1 MISSKAK
8 IGIFGGT
15 FNPPHIAH
23 IEAARAFLNLLNLDK
38 LLIIPDFLPPHK
50 EYVGTVTAK
59 DRLEMCRRAF
69 SDIYSVEISD
79 LEIKRGG
86 KSYTADTLTEL
97 TEEGRELYFLCGT
110 DMFLT
115 MDSWYHPETIFKLAT
130 ICCIRREDEQEKEEQ
145 ILLKKKLYEER
156 FFAKI
161 IMIDA
166 PVIELSSTFVREAL
180 RNSAAKELLHPM
192 VLDYIN
198 ERGLYK

>member
-1 MISSKAK
+1 LIKARLK

-23 IEAARAFLNLLNLDK
+23 VSAASAFLSTLSLDK

-50 EYVGTVTAK
+50 EYVGTVSAL
-59 DRLEMCRRAF
+59 DRLNMCRLAF
-69 SDIYSVEISD
+69 SELNSVEISD
-79 LEIKRGG
+79 MEIKRGG

-97 TEEGRELYFLCGT
+97 SRDGNELYFLAGT

-115 MDSWYHPETIFKLAT
+115 MDSWYHPETIFRLAT
-130 ICCIRREDEQEKEEQ
+130 ICYIRREEEEEKGRL
-145 ILLKKKLYEER
+145 ILEKKKYYEEKYS
-156 FFAKI
+156 AKI
-161 IMIDA
+161 VFIDA
-166 PVIELSSTFVREAL
+166 PVIELSSTVTREAIL
-180 RNSAAKELLHPM
+180 NSSADKLLPPP